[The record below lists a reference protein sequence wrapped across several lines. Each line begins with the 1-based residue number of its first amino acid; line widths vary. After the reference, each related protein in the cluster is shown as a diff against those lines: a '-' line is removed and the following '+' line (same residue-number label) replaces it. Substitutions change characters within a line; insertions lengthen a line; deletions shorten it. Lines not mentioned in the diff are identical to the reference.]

1 MSRPPVVPKHRL
13 GQHFLVDPNIL
24 RVIERLSE
32 LGPDDVVL
40 EIGPG
45 LGVLTTFLADRVALV
60 HAIEIDRS
68 LDSLLAEALDGRTN
82 VRVVFGDATRL
93 DPAALVPPPTKL
105 VSNLPYNMAAP
116 LVVESLQTLPSVA
129 LWCVMVQR
137 EVGDRFFADPG
148 TKAYGAVSV
157 LLQLSSERTG
167 FHAVPR
173 TVFRPQPRVDSV
185 LLAFRRKQQP
195 AKFGRVK
202 QVVRAAFAHRRK
214 TLPNSLE
221 LAGLA
226 SRDRVAAA
234 LKTLG
239 HDPAT
244 RAEALLPDEFAR
256 LAELLT

>member
-1 MSRPPVVPKHRL
+1 VSRPQVIPKHRL

-40 EIGPG
+40 EVGPG
-45 LGVLTTFLADRVALV
+45 LGVLTTFLADRAALV

-68 LDSLLAEALDGRTN
+68 LESRLTDALVDRTN
-82 VRVVFGDATRL
+82 VRLVFADATHL
-93 DPAALVPPPTKL
+93 DPAALEPPPTKL
-105 VSNLPYNMAAP
+105 VSNLPYNVAAP
-116 LVVESLQTLPSVA
+116 VVVESLQTLPTVA

-148 TKAYGAVSV
+148 TKAYGAISV
-157 LLQLSSERTG
+157 LLQLSAERTG

-173 TVFRPQPRVDSV
+173 TVFRPKPRVDSV
-185 LLAFRRKQQP
+185 LLAFRRKHQP
-195 AKFGRVK
+195 ANFGWVK
-202 QVVRAAFAHRRK
+202 QVVQAAFAHRRK
-214 TLPNSLE
+214 TLPNSVE

-226 SRDRVAAA
+226 GRNRAAAA
-234 LKTLG
+234 LETLG
-239 HDPAT
+239 HNPAT
-244 RAEALLPDEFAR
+244 RAEALTPDEFAR